1 MNDWDINN
9 KTIEEL
15 ITVIDNKELSYLVFK
30 NKFKYQMAHTSCE
43 TLKNMNLVT
52 KKYRE
57 SYSHMKTNED
67 KISLLFSILQGLF
80 VAIDSLYT
88 IGKTTTT
95 NKIFL
100 NVNQNQELRQIK
112 HIRNDVV
119 GHPSYRY
126 FSDSIGFSTLD
137 LDHINDNIF
146 TYLTYK
152 NKKGKIIVE
161 ENKVDLLKVIDSYY
175 YESNNILKS
184 TLQFFDLRNRD
195 EDIDIASM
203 VSLLSF
209 RFIDGNLDDEL
220 LTK

>member
-95 NKIFL
+95 RSEEHTSELQSRPHLVCRLLLEKKKI
-100 NVNQNQELRQIK
+100 
-112 HIRNDVV
+112 
-119 GHPSYRY
+119 
-126 FSDSIGFSTLD
+126 
-137 LDHINDNIF
+137 
-146 TYLTYK
+146 
-152 NKKGKIIVE
+152 
-161 ENKVDLLKVIDSYY
+161 
-175 YESNNILKS
+175 
-184 TLQFFDLRNRD
+184 
-195 EDIDIASM
+195 
-203 VSLLSF
+203 
-209 RFIDGNLDDEL
+209 
-220 LTK
+220 